1 VTLKY
6 RFEPSHPNDGL
17 TATFSY
23 SALSRM
29 KKESMDWLVPG
40 MIREKVSTL
49 IKALPKPLRTQLGPV
64 QKVVTEFL
72 SKADYED
79 NFNDALTSFIRNK
92 TKTSFRVENEL
103 IDTLP
108 NHLKIN
114 YEIIDEKGYEI
125 DSSRDLLILQQEN
138 KERISEVIEEVAF
151 DIEKENLTY
160 WPDFEI
166 PETVEEVWHGETVR
180 GFPSLISENNF
191 VNLKVLDNSG
201 DALINHYQGVK
212 TLIQLQMKDR
222 VKNLKNSPPQFDSFA
237 LQLRTHIEPDSLKEN
252 FFDVVMDESMAW
264 GKSIPRT
271 QESFDELLSFAKNKI
286 GKVVVEHSNI
296 MVEVANSYQ
305 ELSLLINRMNFLPKT
320 LVDDVEEQLEI
331 LLPPYEKPLFL
342 FEQFKNY
349 PRFLLA
355 MKIRIEKYSQRQNK
369 DQNLFRDVNRLQTKW
384 IEKVSAFVE
393 SDFEIPKAYIDFQWA
408 MQELRVS
415 LFAQELKTPYPIS
428 IKRLEKKWTDL
439 INK

>member
-1 VTLKY
+1 
-6 RFEPSHPNDGL
+6 
-17 TATFSY
+17 
-23 SALSRM
+23 
-29 KKESMDWLVPG
+29 
-40 MIREKVSTL
+40 
-49 IKALPKPLRTQLGPV
+49 
-64 QKVVTEFL
+64 
-72 SKADYED
+72 
-79 NFNDALTSFIRNK
+79 
-92 TKTSFRVENEL
+92 
-103 IDTLP
+103 
-108 NHLKIN
+108 
-114 YEIIDEKGYEI
+114 
-125 DSSRDLLILQQEN
+125 
-138 KERISEVIEEVAF
+138 
-151 DIEKENLTY
+151 
-160 WPDFEI
+160 
-166 PETVEEVWHGETVR
+166 
-180 GFPSLISENNF
+180 
-191 VNLKVLDNSG
+191 
-201 DALINHYQGVK
+201 
-212 TLIQLQMKDR
+212 MKDR

-286 GKVVVEHSNI
+286 GKIVVEHSNI
-296 MVEVANSYQ
+296 LVEVANSYQ
-305 ELSLLINRMNFLPKT
+305 ELSLLINRMNYLPKT